1 MRPSPKHLAGM
12 SLIELMI
19 ALVIGS
25 ILMIGAITVYTQSRA
40 SYIVNESMARLQEN
54 ARFAMTF
61 LEPDL
66 RLASFWGLTS
76 RSNLVQLPAVAP
88 FVLNDCGVGWTINV
102 FANVTGSNNVYP
114 WLCGALNGNPQLG
127 SDTLEVRH
135 VGQGISPPQAGL
147 IQIQS
152 NRARGG
158 ILFADGLTPAIPNS
172 QTNNLVVNGYYVAQ
186 DSILGNGV
194 PSLRRQSLL
203 FGPSIVDL
211 EVIPGVQDLQVQ
223 FGVDRN
229 ADGTIERYVN
239 PGDPLITFGLPGFDP
254 LASIMVARVFV
265 LMRAER
271 LELGFTDTNNYVYA
285 DQNLGPFNDGFRR
298 LLVSKTIT
306 LRNTRL

>member
-1 MRPSPKHLAGM
+1 MRRPLTRQAGM

-40 SYIVNESMARLQEN
+40 NYIVNESVARLQEN
-54 ARFAMTF
+54 ARFAMDF

-66 RLASFWGLTS
+66 RLASFWGQTS
-76 RSNLVQLPAVAP
+76 RSNLVEVPAPPV
-88 FVLNDCGVGWTINV
+88 VMNDCAAGWAVNV

-114 WLCGALNGNPQLG
+114 WACGAFNGNPQLG

-135 VGQGISPPQAGL
+135 VGPGIAPPQAGL

-158 ILFADGLTPAIPNS
+158 ILFSNGIPPALPNS
-172 QTNNLVVNGYYVAQ
+172 QTNNLVVSGYYVAQ
-186 DSILGNGV
+186 DSVLGVGV
-194 PSLRRQSLL
+194 PSLRSQSLL

-229 ADGTIERYVN
+229 ADGTVERYVN
-239 PGDPLITFGLPGFDP
+239 PGDPLITFGAPGFDP
-254 LASIMVARVFV
+254 NARITVARIFL

-271 LELGFTDTNNYVYA
+271 LELGFTDTNNYVFA
-285 DQNLGPFNDGFRR
+285 DRNLGPFNDGFRR

-306 LRNTRL
+306 LRNARL